1 MITVTEAYQLV
12 LANKLSLKSTDIPLT
27 EALGK
32 VLDENIQADRP
43 FPPFNR
49 VTMDGIAIHY
59 NTFSSG
65 TRDFPIEKVQA
76 AGDEPYRLL
85 NTEYCVE
92 VMTGAILPENTDVV
106 IRVEDITISEGT
118 ASVNIH
124 HQVEKLQNIHLCGS
138 DKAAGTVLMKKG
150 VLLGPVEL
158 SVAASVGK
166 STLKVLQYPKTVIVS
181 TGDELVP
188 VSEIPA
194 SHQIRISNSYAI
206 FSFLKKWGIAA
217 EMIHLPDNEEYVQHK
232 IKELLDNYDLIVL
245 SGGVSAGKFDY
256 IPKALKEAGI
266 QSFFHKVSQRPGK
279 PFFFG
284 SNEKSR
290 VFALPGNPV
299 STLLCVT
306 RYLIPWLKE
315 SLGLA
320 RSIQPKVKLL
330 KSIVFKA
337 PLTFFVPVKL
347 TTNPETPILE
357 AYPLPGNGSGD
368 FANLLDADGFIELPE
383 NENEFQAGHFFTF
396 WPFKLQN

>member
-1 MITVTEAYQLV
+1 MIKVTDAFKLI
-12 LANKLSLKSTDIPLT
+12 LSNKLHLRSTEVSLT
-27 EALGK
+27 EAFGR
-32 VLDENIQADRP
+32 VLDENIEADRP

-49 VTMDGIAIHY
+49 VTMDGIAISF
-59 NTFSSG
+59 NTFSTG

-76 AGDEPYRLL
+76 AGDEPYWLL
-85 NTEYCVE
+85 NEGYCVE
-92 VMTGAILPENTDVV
+92 VMTGAILPEQTDVV
-106 IRVEDITISEGT
+106 IRVEDITISEGM
-118 ASVNIH
+118 AKVNIH
-124 HQVEKLQNIHLCGS
+124 QVERFQNIHLCGS
-138 DKAAGTVLMKKG
+138 DKPAGTVLLKKG

-206 FSFLKKWGIAA
+206 FSFLKKWGIPA

-232 IKELLDNYDLIVL
+232 IKELLDQFELIIL

-284 SNEKSR
+284 SNEKTR

-299 STLLCVT
+299 STLLCVV

-315 SLGLA
+315 SLGLEHA
-320 RSIQPKVKLL
+320 IQPKVKLL
-330 KSIVFKA
+330 KSIVFNA

-347 TTNPETPILE
+347 TANPEIPILE

>member
-1 MITVTEAYQLV
+1 MITVTEANQLV
-12 LANKLSLKSTDIPLT
+12 LANKMRLKSTEVPLT
-27 EALGK
+27 EALGR
-32 VLDENIQADRP
+32 VLNENIQADRP

-49 VTMDGIAIHY
+49 VTMDGIAIHF
-59 NTFSSG
+59 NTFSTG

-85 NTEYCVE
+85 NERHCVE

-106 IRVEDITISEGT
+106 IRVEDITISEGK

-124 HQVEKLQNIHLCGS
+124 QVEPFQNIHLCGS
-138 DKAAGTVLMKKG
+138 DKAAGTVLLKKG

-188 VSEIPA
+188 ISEIPA

-206 FSFLKKWGIAA
+206 FSFLKKWGIPA

-232 IKELLDNYDLIVL
+232 IKELLDNYELIVL

-284 SNEKSR
+284 SNENTR
-290 VFALPGNPV
+290 VFALSGNPV
-299 STLLCVT
+299 STLLCVV

-320 RSIQPKVKLL
+320 HTTQPKVKLL
-330 KSIVFKA
+330 KTIVFNA

-347 TTNPETPILE
+347 TANPEIPILE

-383 NENEFQAGHFFTF
+383 NETEFQAGQFFTF
-396 WPFKLQN
+396 WPFKFQN

>member
-12 LANKLSLKSTDIPLT
+12 LANKMRLKSTEVPLT
-27 EALGK
+27 EALGR

-49 VTMDGIAIHY
+49 VTMDGIAISF
-59 NTFSSG
+59 NTFSTG

-76 AGDEPYRLL
+76 AGDEPYWLL
-85 NTEYCVE
+85 NEGYCVE
-92 VMTGAILPENTDVV
+92 VMTGAILPEQTDVV
-106 IRVEDITISEGT
+106 IRVEDITISEGM
-118 ASVNIH
+118 AKVNIH
-124 HQVEKLQNIHLCGS
+124 QVERFQNIHLCGS
-138 DKAAGTVLMKKG
+138 DKPAGTVLLKKG

-206 FSFLKKWGIAA
+206 FSFLKKWGIPA
-217 EMIHLPDNEEYVQHK
+217 EMIHLPDNEEHVQHK
-232 IKELLDNYDLIVL
+232 IKELLDQFELIIL

-284 SNEKSR
+284 SNENTR

-299 STLLCVT
+299 STLLCVV

-315 SLGLA
+315 SLGLEHA
-320 RSIQPKVKLL
+320 IQPKVKLL
-330 KSIVFKA
+330 KSIVFNA

-347 TTNPETPILE
+347 TANPEIPILE

>member
-12 LANKLSLKSTDIPLT
+12 LTNKLRLKSTEVPLT
-27 EALGK
+27 EALGR

-49 VTMDGIAIHY
+49 VTMDGIAISF
-59 NTFSSG
+59 NTFSTG

-76 AGDEPYRLL
+76 AGDEPYWLL
-85 NTEYCVE
+85 NEGYCVE
-92 VMTGAILPENTDVV
+92 VMTGAILPEQTDVV
-106 IRVEDITISEGT
+106 IRVEDITISEGM
-118 ASVNIH
+118 AKVNIH
-124 HQVEKLQNIHLCGS
+124 QVERFQNIHLCGS
-138 DKAAGTVLMKKG
+138 DKPAGTVLLKKG

-166 STLKVLQYPKTVIVS
+166 STLKVLQYPKTMIVS

-206 FSFLKKWGIAA
+206 FSFLKKWGIPA
-217 EMIHLPDNEEYVQHK
+217 EMIHLPDNEEHVKHK
-232 IKELLDNYDLIVL
+232 IKELLDQFELIIL

-284 SNEKSR
+284 SNEKTR

-299 STLLCVT
+299 STLLCVV

-320 RSIQPKVKLL
+320 HTTQPKVKLL
-330 KSIVFKA
+330 KTIVFNA

-347 TTNPETPILE
+347 TANPEIPILE

>member
-1 MITVTEAYQLV
+1 MITVTEAYHLV
-12 LANKLSLKSTDIPLT
+12 LANKMRLKSTEVPLT
-27 EALGK
+27 EALGR

-49 VTMDGIAIHY
+49 VTMDGIAISF
-59 NTFSSG
+59 NTFSTG

-76 AGDEPYRLL
+76 AGDEPYWLL
-85 NTEYCVE
+85 NEGYCVE
-92 VMTGAILPENTDVV
+92 VMTGAILPEQTDVV
-106 IRVEDITISEGT
+106 IRVEDITISEGM
-118 ASVNIH
+118 AKVNIH
-124 HQVEKLQNIHLCGS
+124 QVERFQNIHLCGS
-138 DKAAGTVLMKKG
+138 DKPAGTVLLKKG

-206 FSFLKKWGIAA
+206 FSFLKKWGIPA
-217 EMIHLPDNEEYVQHK
+217 EMIHLPDNEEHVQHK
-232 IKELLDNYDLIVL
+232 IKELLDQFELIIL

-284 SNEKSR
+284 SNEKTR

-299 STLLCVT
+299 STLLCVV

-320 RSIQPKVKLL
+320 HAIQPKVKLL
-330 KSIVFKA
+330 KSIVFNA

-347 TTNPETPILE
+347 TANQEIPILE

>member
-12 LANKLSLKSTDIPLT
+12 LANKMRLKSTEFPLT
-27 EALGK
+27 EALGR

-49 VTMDGIAIHY
+49 VTMDGIAIHF
-59 NTFSSG
+59 NTFSTG

-85 NTEYCVE
+85 NEGYCVE
-92 VMTGAILPENTDVV
+92 VMTGAILPEQTDVV
-106 IRVEDITISEGT
+106 IRIEDITISEGM
-118 ASVNIH
+118 AKVNIH
-124 HQVEKLQNIHLCGS
+124 QVERFQNIHLCGS
-138 DKAAGTVLMKKG
+138 DKPTGTVLLKKG

-206 FSFLKKWGIAA
+206 FSFLKKWGIPA
-217 EMIHLPDNEEYVQHK
+217 EMIHLPDNEEHVQHK
-232 IKELLDNYDLIVL
+232 IKELLDQFELIIL

-284 SNEKSR
+284 SNENTR

-299 STLLCVT
+299 STLLCVV

-315 SLGLA
+315 SLGLEHA
-320 RSIQPKVKLL
+320 IQPKVKLL
-330 KSIVFKA
+330 KSIVFNA

-347 TTNPETPILE
+347 TANPEIPILE

>member
-12 LANKLSLKSTDIPLT
+12 LANKMRLKSTEVPLT
-27 EALGK
+27 EALGR

-49 VTMDGIAIHY
+49 VTMDGIAISF
-59 NTFSSG
+59 NTFSIG

-85 NTEYCVE
+85 NEGYCVE
-92 VMTGAILPENTDVV
+92 VMTGAILPEQTDVV
-106 IRVEDITISEGT
+106 IRVEDITISEGM
-118 ASVNIH
+118 AKVNIH
-124 HQVEKLQNIHLCGS
+124 QVERFQNIHLCGS
-138 DKAAGTVLMKKG
+138 DKPAGTVLLKKG

-206 FSFLKKWGIAA
+206 FSFLKKWGIPA
-217 EMIHLPDNEEYVQHK
+217 EMIHLPDNEEHVQHK
-232 IKELLDNYDLIVL
+232 IKELLDQFELIIL

-284 SNEKSR
+284 SNENTR

-299 STLLCVT
+299 STLLCVV

-315 SLGLA
+315 SLGLEHA
-320 RSIQPKVKLL
+320 IQPKVKLL
-330 KSIVFKA
+330 KSIVFNA

-347 TTNPETPILE
+347 TANPETTILE

>member
-12 LANKLSLKSTDIPLT
+12 LANKLSLKSTDVTLT
-27 EALGK
+27 EALGR

-49 VTMDGIAIHY
+49 VTMDGIAIRF
-59 NTFSSG
+59 NTFSTG

-138 DKAAGTVLMKKG
+138 DKAAGTVLLKKG

-188 VSEIPA
+188 V
-194 SHQIRISNSYAI
+194 
-206 FSFLKKWGIAA
+206 
-217 EMIHLPDNEEYVQHK
+217 
-232 IKELLDNYDLIVL
+232 
-245 SGGVSAGKFDY
+245 
-256 IPKALKEAGI
+256 
-266 QSFFHKVSQRPGK
+266 
-279 PFFFG
+279 
-284 SNEKSR
+284 
-290 VFALPGNPV
+290 
-299 STLLCVT
+299 
-306 RYLIPWLKE
+306 
-315 SLGLA
+315 
-320 RSIQPKVKLL
+320 
-330 KSIVFKA
+330 
-337 PLTFFVPVKL
+337 
-347 TTNPETPILE
+347 
-357 AYPLPGNGSGD
+357 
-368 FANLLDADGFIELPE
+368 
-383 NENEFQAGHFFTF
+383 
-396 WPFKLQN
+396 

>member
-12 LANKLSLKSTDIPLT
+12 LANKLRLKSTEVPLT
-27 EALGK
+27 EALGR

-49 VTMDGIAIHY
+49 VTMDGIAISF
-59 NTFSSG
+59 NTFSTG

-85 NTEYCVE
+85 NEGYCVE
-92 VMTGAILPENTDVV
+92 VMTGAILPEQTDVV
-106 IRVEDITISEGT
+106 IRVEDISISEGI
-118 ASVNIH
+118 AKVNIH
-124 HQVEKLQNIHLCGS
+124 QVERFQNIHLCGS
-138 DKAAGTVLMKKG
+138 DKPAGTVLLKKG
-150 VLLGPVEL
+150 VLLGPVEM

-206 FSFLKKWGIAA
+206 FSFLKKGGIPA
-217 EMIHLPDNEEYVQHK
+217 EMIHLPDNEEYVQNK
-232 IKELLDNYDLIVL
+232 IKELLDHYELIIL

-284 SNEKSR
+284 SNENTR

-299 STLLCVT
+299 STLLCVV

-315 SLGLA
+315 SIGLA
-320 RSIQPKVKLL
+320 HAIQPKVKLL
-330 KSIVFKA
+330 KSIVFNA

-347 TTNPETPILE
+347 TANPETTILE

>member
-12 LANKLSLKSTDIPLT
+12 LANKMCLKSTEVPLT
-27 EALGK
+27 ETLGR

-49 VTMDGIAIHY
+49 VTMDGIAISF
-59 NTFSSG
+59 NTFSTG

-76 AGDEPYRLL
+76 AGDEHYWLL
-85 NTEYCVE
+85 NEGYCVE
-92 VMTGAILPENTDVV
+92 VMTGAILPEQTDVV
-106 IRVEDITISEGT
+106 IRVEDITISEGM
-118 ASVNIH
+118 AKVNIH
-124 HQVEKLQNIHLCGS
+124 QVERFQNIHLCGS
-138 DKAAGTVLMKKG
+138 DKPAGTVLLKKG

-181 TGDELVP
+181 TGDELGP

-206 FSFLKKWGIAA
+206 FSFLKKWGIPA
-217 EMIHLPDNEEYVQHK
+217 EMIHLPDNEEHVQHK
-232 IKELLDNYDLIVL
+232 IKELLDQFELIIL

-284 SNEKSR
+284 SNENTR

-299 STLLCVT
+299 STLLCVV

-320 RSIQPKVKLL
+320 HAIQPKVKLL
-330 KSIVFKA
+330 KSIVFNA

-347 TTNPETPILE
+347 TANPETTILE

>member
-12 LANKLSLKSTDIPLT
+12 LANKLRLKSTEVPLT
-27 EALGK
+27 EALGR

-49 VTMDGIAIHY
+49 VTMDGIAISF
-59 NTFSSG
+59 NTFSTG

-85 NTEYCVE
+85 NEGYCVE
-92 VMTGAILPENTDVV
+92 VMTGAILPEQTDVV
-106 IRVEDITISEGT
+106 IRVEDITISEGM
-118 ASVNIH
+118 AKVNIH
-124 HQVEKLQNIHLCGS
+124 QVERFQNIHLCGS
-138 DKAAGTVLMKKG
+138 DKPAGTVLLKKG

-206 FSFLKKWGIAA
+206 FSFLKKWGIPA
-217 EMIHLPDNEEYVQHK
+217 EMIHLPDNEEHVQHK
-232 IKELLDNYDLIVL
+232 IKELLDQFELIIL

-284 SNEKSR
+284 SNENTQ

-299 STLLCVT
+299 STLLCVV

-320 RSIQPKVKLL
+320 HTTQPKVKLL
-330 KSIVFKA
+330 KTIVFNA

-347 TTNPETPILE
+347 TANPEIPILE

-383 NENEFQAGHFFTF
+383 NETEFQAGQFFTF
-396 WPFKLQN
+396 WPFKFQN

>member
-12 LANKLSLKSTDIPLT
+12 LANKMRLKSTEVPLT
-27 EALGK
+27 EALGR

-49 VTMDGIAIHY
+49 VTMDGIAIHF
-59 NTFSSG
+59 NTFSTG

-85 NTEYCVE
+85 NEGYCVE
-92 VMTGAILPENTDVV
+92 VMTGAILPEQTDVV
-106 IRVEDITISEGT
+106 IRIEDITISEGM
-118 ASVNIH
+118 AKVNIH
-124 HQVEKLQNIHLCGS
+124 QVERFQNIHLCGS
-138 DKAAGTVLMKKG
+138 DKPAGTVLLNKG

-206 FSFLKKWGIAA
+206 FSFLKKWGIPA
-217 EMIHLPDNEEYVQHK
+217 EMIQLTDNEEHVQHK
-232 IKELLDNYDLIVL
+232 IKELLDQFELIIL

-284 SNEKSR
+284 SNENTR

-299 STLLCVT
+299 STLLCVV

-315 SLGLA
+315 SLGLEHA
-320 RSIQPKVKLL
+320 IQPKVKLL
-330 KSIVFKA
+330 KSIVFNA

-347 TTNPETPILE
+347 TANPETTILE

>member
-12 LANKLSLKSTDIPLT
+12 LANKLRLKSTEVPLT
-27 EALGK
+27 EALGR

-49 VTMDGIAIHY
+49 VTMDGIAISF
-59 NTFSSG
+59 NTFSTG

-76 AGDEPYRLL
+76 AGDEPYWLL
-85 NTEYCVE
+85 NEGYCVE
-92 VMTGAILPENTDVV
+92 VMTGAILPEQTDVV
-106 IRVEDITISEGT
+106 IRVEDITISEGM
-118 ASVNIH
+118 AKVNIH
-124 HQVEKLQNIHLCGS
+124 QVERFQNIHLCGS
-138 DKAAGTVLMKKG
+138 DKPAGTVLLKKG

-206 FSFLKKWGIAA
+206 FSFLKKWGIPA
-217 EMIHLPDNEEYVQHK
+217 EMIHLPDNEEHVQHK
-232 IKELLDNYDLIVL
+232 IKELLDQFELIIL

-284 SNEKSR
+284 SNENTR

-299 STLLCVT
+299 STLLCVV

-320 RSIQPKVKLL
+320 HAIQPKVKLL
-330 KSIVFKA
+330 KTIVFNA

-347 TTNPETPILE
+347 TANPEIPILE
-357 AYPLPGNGSGD
+357 ANPLPGNGSGD

>member
-12 LANKLSLKSTDIPLT
+12 LANKMRLKSTEVPLT
-27 EALGK
+27 EALGR

-49 VTMDGIAIHY
+49 VTMDGIAISF
-59 NTFSSG
+59 NTFSTG

-76 AGDEPYRLL
+76 AGDEPYWLL
-85 NTEYCVE
+85 NEGYCVE
-92 VMTGAILPENTDVV
+92 VMTGAILPEQTDVV
-106 IRVEDITISEGT
+106 IRVEDITISEGM
-118 ASVNIH
+118 AKVNIH
-124 HQVEKLQNIHLCGS
+124 QVERFQNIHLCGS
-138 DKAAGTVLMKKG
+138 DKPAGTVLLKKG

-206 FSFLKKWGIAA
+206 FSFLKKWGIPA
-217 EMIHLPDNEEYVQHK
+217 EMIHLPDNEEHVQHK
-232 IKELLDNYDLIVL
+232 IKELLDQFELIIL

-284 SNEKSR
+284 SNENTR

-299 STLLCVT
+299 STLLCVV

-320 RSIQPKVKLL
+320 HAIQPKVKLL
-330 KSIVFKA
+330 KSIVFNA

-347 TTNPETPILE
+347 TANPEIPILE

>member
-12 LANKLSLKSTDIPLT
+12 LANKMRLKSTEFPLT
-27 EALGK
+27 EALGR

-49 VTMDGIAIHY
+49 VTMDGIAISS
-59 NTFSSG
+59 NTFSTG

-85 NTEYCVE
+85 NEGYCVE
-92 VMTGAILPENTDVV
+92 VMTGAILPEQTDVV
-106 IRVEDITISEGT
+106 IRIEDITISEGM
-118 ASVNIH
+118 AKVNIH
-124 HQVEKLQNIHLCGS
+124 QVERFQNIHLCGS
-138 DKAAGTVLMKKG
+138 DKPAGTVLLKKG

-206 FSFLKKWGIAA
+206 FSFLKKWGIPA
-217 EMIHLPDNEEYVQHK
+217 EMIHLPDNEEHVQHK
-232 IKELLDNYDLIVL
+232 IKELLDQFELIIL

-284 SNEKSR
+284 SNENTR

-299 STLLCVT
+299 STLLCVV

-320 RSIQPKVKLL
+320 HAIQPKVKLL
-330 KSIVFKA
+330 KSIVFNA

-347 TTNPETPILE
+347 TANPEIPILE

>member
-12 LANKLSLKSTDIPLT
+12 LANKLRLKSTEVPLT
-27 EALGK
+27 EALGR

-49 VTMDGIAIHY
+49 VTMDGIAIHF
-59 NTFSSG
+59 NTFSTG

-85 NTEYCVE
+85 NEGYCVE
-92 VMTGAILPENTDVV
+92 VMTGAILPEQTDVV
-106 IRVEDITISEGT
+106 IRVEDVTISEGM
-118 ASVNIH
+118 AKVNIH
-124 HQVEKLQNIHLCGS
+124 QVERFQNIHLCGS
-138 DKAAGTVLMKKG
+138 DKPAGTVLLNKG

-206 FSFLKKWGIAA
+206 FSFLKKWGIPA
-217 EMIHLPDNEEYVQHK
+217 EMIHLPDNEKHVQQK
-232 IKELLDNYDLIVL
+232 IKELLDHYELIIL

-284 SNEKSR
+284 SNENTR

-299 STLLCVT
+299 STLLCVV

-320 RSIQPKVKLL
+320 HAIQPKVKLL
-330 KSIVFKA
+330 KSIVFNA

-347 TTNPETPILE
+347 TANPEIPILE
-357 AYPLPGNGSGD
+357 ANPLPGNGSGD